1 MYFVSNT
8 AMADYM
14 DVASCQ
20 IAVLNGNTN
29 NWIEVELEGDTYT
42 AEDYEVATST
52 FRDTNNYVHVIL
64 VDSEGKVSGL
74 FTSEKYVVA
83 KGYTNN

>member
-1 MYFVSNT
+1 MPV
-8 AMADYM
+8 
-14 DVASCQ
+14 
-20 IAVLNGNTN
+20 IAVIAILNGNTN
-29 NWIEVELEGDTYT
+29 NWIEVDLTAVEGEYV
-42 AEDYEVATST
+42 AEDYKVATSSY
-52 FRDTNNYVHVIL
+52 RDTNNYVHVIL